1 MEASTN
7 NSGTVKR
14 FFGTVGI
21 GLLVIVSVYL
31 LWSSSVS
38 DVGRLRGGKRV
49 EIRATSGRVEVLG
62 TQSPDVHVTIEN
74 VSAESAK
81 TARIKIDRNRNPV
94 LIKIEDLPNYA
105 TAVVEVPQDS
115 NLAISMMAGELQ
127 IANVDGDKMCL
138 LRSGKLSID
147 VGDPE
152 GYKSVRGFVFA
163 GDIHAPA
170 LDREKGGLFR
180 MMTWRGHGK
189 TMLDAH
195 VSAGMLE
202 LK

>member
-7 NSGTVKR
+7 KSGTVKR
-14 FFGTVGI
+14 FFGSIGI
-21 GLLVIVSVYL
+21 GLLVIVSCYF

-38 DVGRLRGGKRV
+38 SVSRLRGGKRV
-49 EIRATSGRVEVLG
+49 EIRATSGKVEVLG
-62 TQSPDVHVTIEN
+62 TQNPDVRVSIEN
-74 VSAESAK
+74 VSDESAK
-81 TARIKIDRNRNPV
+81 TARIKIDRNRNPI
-94 LIKIEDLPNYA
+94 LIEIEDLPTFS
-105 TAVVEVPQDS
+105 TALVEVPKDS
-115 NLAISMMAGELQ
+115 SLAVSMMAGELQ

-152 GYKSVRGFVFA
+152 GYKSVRGFVLA

-170 LDREKGGLFR
+170 FDREKGGLFR
-180 MMTWRGHGK
+180 MMAWTGRGK
-189 TMLDAH
+189 TILDAH
-195 VSAGMLE
+195 VSTGMLE